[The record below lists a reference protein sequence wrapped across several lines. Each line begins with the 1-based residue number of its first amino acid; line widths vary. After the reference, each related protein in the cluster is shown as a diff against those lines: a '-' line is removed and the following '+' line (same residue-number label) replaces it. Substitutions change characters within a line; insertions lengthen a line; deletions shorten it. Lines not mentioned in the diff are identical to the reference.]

1 MVYYQTTVGDI
12 TISNEY
18 FCKLIGHAVSSCYG
32 VVDMVP
38 KGFQR
43 VRELVSRKENI
54 DTGIKVIGNADSV
67 SVEIHVAVMYGMN
80 ISAIAKSIVNKVKY
94 TVKEATG
101 ITVDKV
107 TVMVDGIRE

>member
-43 VRELVSRKENI
+43 VRELVSRKDNI